1 MGKFIEG
8 AWGHASNFSLYPSFY
23 FQQTFT
29 LGDWPRHFK
38 IDPSGKRLYV
48 TQQFTGKSNEGG
60 KLEVYEISETDARL
74 TLISV
79 VDSDNKPSFVDFL

>member
-1 MGKFIEG
+1 M
-8 AWGHASNFSLYPSFY
+8 
-23 FQQTFT
+23 
-29 LGDWPRHFK
+29 
-38 IDPSGKRLYV
+38 YV